1 MSHAEAALDML
12 RQLRA
17 LGVSLAIDDFG
28 TGYSSLAY
36 LNRFP
41 IDTLKIDRSFVDGL
55 PDNSIDLAIVEA
67 VIGLARSLGIE
78 VVAEGVERLE
88 QERTLRHLGV
98 TRVQGWLYGA
108 AMEQPA
114 LLRVLARD

>member
-1 MSHAEAALDML
+1 
-12 RQLRA
+12 
-17 LGVSLAIDDFG
+17 
-28 TGYSSLAY
+28 
-36 LNRFP
+36 
-41 IDTLKIDRSFVDGL
+41 
-55 PDNSIDLAIVEA
+55 

-88 QERTLRHLGV
+88 QERTLRQLGV